1 MHPVLE
7 SVLALFHHEIV
18 GHIDVTKSKHDHQQR
33 ACPYTDV
40 TKDILEPQG
49 ACFGIVEVKQGIRH
63 CFGIAVAVQL
73 LIILEHAPLV
83 DV

>member
-40 TKDILEPQG
+40 TKDMMP
-49 ACFGIVEVKQGIRH
+49 
-63 CFGIAVAVQL
+63 VADVL
-73 LIILEHAPLV
+73 APVTLFTAATTA
-83 DV
+83 